1 MNKKSIEDKFSIDMD
16 AYFNGIEDPNSSN
29 SQEYNEILKLGKTLA
44 EKDFSKDSN
53 KEAVSNRVL
62 KNMNENKGDNNM
74 KKLNK
79 KSYIAKIASVAAV
92 GVISV
97 SLIKPAFAREIA
109 DKIIKTISLGHIS
122 VVQVES
128 SKMENIPVPEEF
140 KGKIFD
146 KHGNKIE
153 IVTKENAED
162 MYAANGEKIANLSN
176 GEIITVEQEKKMRK
190 EGMLELKDANE
201 LSDYLCFEAK
211 LPSYLPEGYKFER
224 AELYKR
230 ENGDI
235 SDKVTDLWF
244 VNEKTGKT
252 IYMQQRFASE
262 EMGYAD
268 GTAGTVEEIKINGV
282 DAVIIDDKSI
292 DWEYKNVLY
301 GLSGRGNISKDELI
315 KIAESIK

>member
-1 MNKKSIEDKFSIDMD
+1 MKKKSIEDKFSLDID
-16 AYFNGIEDPNSSN
+16 AYFNGIEDSNNSN
-29 SQEYNEILKLGKTLA
+29 SQEYNEILELGKTLV
-44 EKDFSKDSN
+44 EQDFSKNSN
-53 KEAVSNRVL
+53 KEVVFDRVL
-62 KNMNENKGDNNM
+62 KNINENKGDNNM

-79 KSYIAKIASVAAV
+79 KSYMTKIASVAAV

-97 SLIKPAFAREIA
+97 SLVKPAFAREIA

-128 SKMENIPVPEEF
+128 SKMEKMPVPEEF

-162 MYAANGEKIANLSN
+162 MYTAKGEKIANLSN
-176 GEIITVEQEKKMRK
+176 GKIITVEQEKKMRK
-190 EGMLELKDANE
+190 EGMLELKDPNE
-201 LSDYLCFEAK
+201 LSDYLSFEAK

-230 ENGDI
+230 EDGSI
-235 SDKVTDLWF
+235 GDKVIDLWF
-244 VNEKTGKT
+244 VNEKTEKT
-252 IYMQQRFASE
+252 IYMQQRFACE
-262 EMGYAD
+262 EMKYAD
-268 GTAGTVEEIKINGV
+268 GTEGTVEELKINGV
-282 DAVIIDDKSI
+282 DAVIIDDRSI
-292 DWEYKNVLY
+292 DWEYNNVLY